1 MNRIR
6 NSIDTLRRRLGWTP
20 LRVAARL
27 TIACL
32 LLSFLGSSRLATI
45 GRANSPTTAVS
56 INPASQE
63 VCLGTTAVTDI
74 LVENMTDLYGFEFK
88 ITFDPT
94 LVEVVDADPTMAGV
108 QIQPGDF
115 LSPDW
120 LLENSV
126 DNNSGTI
133 RYALC
138 QLNPSP
144 PQSGDGVLAT
154 IIWRG
159 KVMGTSPIA
168 FTHVLLAG
176 RDGIPIPADT
186 QDGQITVEEPSIELT
201 KEADPTVVNPGDTVD
216 YTISVE
222 NTGNPDLTNV
232 TVDDHL
238 EGCTLSGPSG
248 DDGDGVLEPGETWTY
263 SCSITAGEDDI
274 ENTATVEATDEA
286 GETVSDSDTATVQ
299 VKPLPT
305 ITSLSPVSAT
315 VGGPAFTLIVNGT
328 DFVSGSIVQWGG
340 SARTTTFVSSTQL
353 TADIT
358 GADVATAGTVNITVV
373 NPAPGG
379 GTSNALPFEITEFGP
394 VPPSVYVY
402 LPLVSKNAGSRLH
415 TYLPLILNND

>member
-1 MNRIR
+1 MTIR
-6 NSIDTLRRRLGWTP
+6 PDP
-20 LRVAARL
+20 LSLEIGA
-27 TIACL
+27 
-32 LLSFLGSSRLATI
+32 GKSST
-45 GRANSPTTAVS
+45 V
-56 INPASQE
+56 
-63 VCLGTTAVTDI
+63 DI
-74 LVENMTDLYGFEFK
+74 LVEDVTDLYGFEFE
-88 ITFDPT
+88 ITFDPAV
-94 LVEVVDADPTMAGV
+94 LEVVDADPGKEGV
-108 QIQPGDF
+108 QIGAGDF

-120 LLENSV
+120 TLENTV
-126 DNNSGTI
+126 DNDNGTI
-133 RYALC
+133 AYALC

-159 KVMGTSPIA
+159 KVMGTSPIT

-186 QDGQITVEEPSIELT
+186 QDGQITVEEPSIKLT
-201 KEADPTVVNPGDTVD
+201 KEADPTVVNPSDAVD
-216 YTISVE
+216 YTIQVE

-238 EGCTLSGPSG
+238 VGCTLSGPSG

-305 ITSLSPVSAT
+305 ITSLSPDSAT
-315 VGGPAFTLIVNGT
+315 AGDPAFTLTVNGAN
-328 DFVSGSIVQWGG
+328 FVSGSTVHWDGA
-340 SARTTTFVSSTQL
+340 ARTTTFVSRTQL

-358 GADVATAGTVNITVV
+358 AADIATVGTANVTVV

-379 GTSNALPFEITEFGP
+379 GTSNALPFETTEFGP
-394 VPPSVYVY
+394 ITPSIYVY
-402 LPLVSKNAGSRLH
+402 LPLVSKNAGFHRH
-415 TYLPLILNND
+415 IYLPLILNND